1 MTVRTVAFKA
11 EVLAKY
17 QDFLTIAPMAPE
29 EAVEAVADQTIP
41 TIGFVARQEEV
52 QGPRTLT
59 RDRAMGGLATMM
71 NAMKFVRKES
81 RLGWSA
87 ARFACHSNRGGP
99 SISIIRR
106 IIVSLMW

>member
-1 MTVRTVAFKA
+1 MTVSIDVFKA

-17 QDFLTIAPMAPE
+17 QNFLTISLVAPE
-29 EAVEAVADQTIP
+29 EAGADQTIP
-41 TIGFVARQEEV
+41 TIGLVARHEEV

-59 RDRAMGGLATMM
+59 RDRAMGGLATMT
-71 NAMKFVRKES
+71 NAMKFARKES

-106 IIVSLMW
+106 NIVSLMW